1 MRMVKAWMLIAFL
14 ALVMLPCLAYG
25 QTDPAIPPPCCN
37 QNDPSPPPPVGG
49 DSVIL
54 GGGSTDAMAQISIS
68 DATLKT
74 MGLSR
79 LQFLRLLAGTLFPNA
94 GRAVSLVIPVVNQN
108 TQLPVSAQDPSVI
121 NYQFEIGQVSAR
133 LINAL
138 TWLYITD
145 GQTTVVVIF
154 TQASTG
160 MGN

>member
-1 MRMVKAWMLIAFL
+1 MVKAWMVVASL
-14 ALVMLPCLAYG
+14 ALVMIPCLAYG
-25 QTDPAIPPPCCN
+25 QTDPAGPLPCCN
-37 QNDPSPPPPVGG
+37 LNDPPPSPGG

-54 GGGSTDAMAQISIS
+54 GGSMVATAQISIS
-68 DATLKT
+68 DATLET

-79 LQFLRLLAGTLFPNA
+79 LQFLKLLAGTLFPDA
-94 GRAVSLVIPVVNQN
+94 GQAVSLIIPVVNAN

-154 TQASTG
+154 TQDSTG
-160 MGN
+160 PGH